1 MLLNGEQN
9 KDKNK
14 MDEKHSTE
22 KKKKKLSKRRL
33 KYEMLWTASTHTH
46 RGMA

>member
-14 MDEKHSTE
+14 MDENHSTE
-22 KKKKKLSKRRL
+22 KKKKIKQKVT
-33 KYEMLWTASTHTH
+33 EI
-46 RGMA
+46 

>member
-14 MDEKHSTE
+14 MDENHSTE
-22 KKKKKLSKRRL
+22 KKKKLSKR
-33 KYEMLWTASTHTH
+33 
-46 RGMA
+46 